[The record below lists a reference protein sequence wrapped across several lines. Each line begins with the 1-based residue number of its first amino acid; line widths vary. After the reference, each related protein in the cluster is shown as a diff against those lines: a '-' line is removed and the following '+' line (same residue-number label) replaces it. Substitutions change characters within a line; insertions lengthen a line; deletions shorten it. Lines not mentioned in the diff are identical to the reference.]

1 MSNNVSKTSSRLM
14 WAPAAILQIPLEPS
28 SAMTTLA
35 GCKVTKPTN
44 SWILDTRRLT
54 NNWCYQKR
62 VSTWPETAQSRES
75 PPMTIWVATRRSRN
89 QNTPKDKRKWCWIR
103 LACSETKQLGTSSAR
118 ITLMF
123 WHALMRAV
131 SSCWPFCLHLDVM
144 LGPPIT
150 SQIIIL
156 RLSDPKIKWHLP
168 FCETVYFSVR
178 LRTINYSNFSKPSV
192 WRHNLS
198 RLRICIL
205 VSLSRTKNSSP

>member
-1 MSNNVSKTSSRLM
+1 MSNNVSKISSWLI

-28 SAMTTLA
+28 SAMTPLA

-44 SWILDTRRLT
+44 SWILDTHRLT

-75 PPMTIWVATRRSRN
+75 PPMRNWVAARRSRN
-89 QNTPKDKRKWCWIR
+89 QNTPKDKRKWCLIR

-118 ITLMF
+118 TTLMF

-131 SSCWPFCLHLDVM
+131 SSCWPFCLPLGVM
-144 LGPPIT
+144 LGPPIN

-156 RLSDPKIKWHLP
+156 RLSDPKTIWHLP
-168 FCETVYFSVR
+168 YFEIVYFSVR
-178 LRTINYSNFSKPSV
+178 LRTINYSSFSKPSV

-198 RLRICIL
+198 RSRICISA
-205 VSLSRTKNSSP
+205 SLSKTKNSSP